1 VEAGVAVCGT
11 RAYFVRQENA
21 MAAQGPKPYVKLAS
35 TLVLLGM
42 GLFTLERYG
51 LSRIEEPGHPLH
63 LDGTILSLL
72 VIVPLALVATGAL
85 IFVYG
90 KMRRL

>member
-1 VEAGVAVCGT
+1 
-11 RAYFVRQENA
+11 

-42 GLFTLERYG
+42 GLFTLEQYG
-51 LSRIEEPGHPLH
+51 LSRMEEPGHPLH
-63 LDGTILSLL
+63 LGEMILSLL
-72 VIVPLALVATGAL
+72 VIAPLALIAVGAL
-85 IFVYG
+85 VFVFG

>member
-1 VEAGVAVCGT
+1 
-11 RAYFVRQENA
+11 

-51 LSRIEEPGHPLH
+51 LSRAETAPHQLH
-63 LDGTILSLL
+63 LGETLLTFLVLAPILL
-72 VIVPLALVATGAL
+72 VAAGAI
-85 IFVYG
+85 IFVVG
-90 KMRRL
+90 RIRRL